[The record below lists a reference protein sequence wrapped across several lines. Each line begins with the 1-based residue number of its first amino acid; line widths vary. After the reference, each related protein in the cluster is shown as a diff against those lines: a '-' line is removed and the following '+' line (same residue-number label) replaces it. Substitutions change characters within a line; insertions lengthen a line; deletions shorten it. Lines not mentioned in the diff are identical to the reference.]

1 MCGFKVPNFH
11 LPEPCLT
18 PDQIEMQAENHH
30 SSSVMPLVQ
39 LRQSSHTFL
48 IQWALQST
56 QLFPFNPA
64 ALQRNARVYSILSL
78 KGGEIGAETDP
89 KAGRY

>member
-1 MCGFKVPNFH
+1 MCGSKVPNFH

-56 QLFPFNPA
+56 QLFPFHPA

-78 KGGEIGAETDP
+78 KGGEIGSETDP